1 MEKIK
6 AFFKKNICFFS
17 FIVGAVCMYMILS
30 YAGVLRTGKYCIL
43 EGDLFEI
50 YVPVIRNFCRNILH
64 GQSIYYS
71 WNNSLG
77 MNTSVMLSFYGAFNP
92 FNIFYL
98 IFYKVDPNIITA
110 LTVIFKAGLAAFTF
124 QLFEKKVLK
133 IDGLMSVVF
142 SVLYALCS
150 FQVAYGIVNIIW
162 TDALYILPL
171 IFISLYI
178 LRENGNPIPLTLS
191 YAYIFI
197 AQPYMG
203 FVIGIFSFIYFVISI
218 FLTERKVPLYKYI
231 LGFVISVAAA
241 ILLSSVTWL
250 PALYQLRKSGIASAE
265 GFVSLGINPLDVYN
279 QLFFGN
285 NNSII
290 ECMPNIYC
298 GVLSLILLP
307 IFFIDKKNDVKSK
320 IKGGILVL
328 ILVISCVILPLYKVW
343 CAFDAPDGWPF
354 RFSFCLSFVIVT
366 LAAIESKHLKD
377 INYKVLFAVAGIDVA
392 VYVLEIF
399 LLRRSNIIYSIN
411 NYLYLLINLG
421 IILAWIGAIYL
432 LKKNAEDEK
441 KVNGAFLFFVILA
454 VFECVGNGF
463 SSYYK
468 GDNYYTVPETNETQ
482 FYSWYE
488 NQKQLTEYIK
498 NDKSFFR
505 VNFMADYLYNSDS
518 FTGYNGLSD
527 FSTSENIY
535 VREALGKMGFAATR
549 KVTRNFG
556 ITPVTKMLLGVKY
569 DADCYLPYAGSDYI
583 PPLQISNNPYALSLG
598 YMVDDNV
605 SNFSFKSGNA
615 FDNLNSLV
623 SSMTGEESIIFEEID
638 KDKVSIEEDGVTLE
652 QNDNGYVFKNTTG
665 EYDSFI
671 SFVAD
676 SDIQNDDLYIYF
688 DNYASEL
695 NGYSM
700 TTLDGFE
707 NRHELGGVI
716 SRSYIKS
723 FETYN
728 DFNIV
733 SKRIRVLANGVI
745 EQGIKDYYIARLNE
759 DSLYDTF
766 DILSDEQL
774 VIDKLS
780 NTYIKGNVDVKNDN
794 ELLFTTIPYDDCWSV
809 KVDGNDAETLSL
821 LDNAFIGVRLP
832 KGNHNIEF
840 SYKVSGLKGGI
851 ILSVIGVV
859 LLALMVVFVKLP
871 KGKEVKEQ

>member
-1 MEKIK
+1 MKKIK
-6 AFFKKNICFFS
+6 TFFKKNNCFFS

-92 FNIFYL
+92 FNILYL

-110 LTVIFKAGLAAFTF
+110 LTVILKAGLAALTF

-162 TDALYILPL
+162 TDALYVLPL
-171 IFISLYI
+171 VFISLYI
-178 LRENGNPIPLTLS
+178 LREKGNPIPLTLS

-203 FVIGIFSFIYFVISI
+203 FVIGVFSFIYFIISI

-231 LGFVISVAAA
+231 LGFTVSAVTA
-241 ILLSSVTWL
+241 ILLSSVTWV

-265 GFVSLGINPLDVYN
+265 GFISLGINPLDVYN

-298 GVLSLILLP
+298 GILSLILLP
-307 IFFIDKKNDVKSK
+307 IFFIDKKNDMKSK
-320 IKGGILVL
+320 IKGGILLL
-328 ILVISCVILPLYKVW
+328 ILILSCVILPLYKVW

-354 RFSFCLSFVIVT
+354 RFSFCLSFIIVT
-366 LAAIESKHLKD
+366 LAAIEAKHLKD
-377 INYKVLFAVAGIDVA
+377 ISYKVLFVVAGIDVA
-392 VYVLEIF
+392 IYILEIF
-399 LLRRSNIIYSIN
+399 LLRRANIIYSIN
-411 NYLYLLINLG
+411 NYLYLLINIG
-421 IILAWIGAIYL
+421 IILVWIGAIYL
-432 LKKNAEDEK
+432 VKKNAEDEK
-441 KVNGAFLFFVILA
+441 KANVVGLFFLLLV
-454 VFECVGNGF
+454 VFESVGNGF

-488 NQKQLTEYIK
+488 NQKQLMEYIK
-498 NDKSFFR
+498 KDNSFYR

-527 FSTSENIY
+527 FSTSENIH
-535 VREALGKMGFAATR
+535 VRDALGNMGFAATR
-549 KVTRNFG
+549 KITRNFG

-569 DADCYLPYAGSDYI
+569 DADCYLPHAGSDTI
-583 PPLQISNNPYALSLG
+583 PPLEISNNPYALSLG

-605 SNFSFKSGNA
+605 SDYEFNSGNA
-615 FDNLNSLV
+615 FYNLNSLV
-623 SSMTGEESIIFEEID
+623 SCMIGEEKLLFEEIN
-638 KDKVSIEEDGVTLE
+638 KDTVSIEEDGVILE
-652 QNDNGYVFKNTTG
+652 QNDNGYVFKNITN

-676 SDIQNDDLYIYF
+676 SDINNDELYIYF
-688 DNYASEL
+688 ENYSSEL
-695 NGYSM
+695 TGYSM
-700 TTLDGFE
+700 RTLDGFE
-707 NRHELGGVI
+707 NRHEGGGVI
-716 SRSYIKS
+716 SRSYIKP

-728 DFNIV
+728 DFNII
-733 SKRIRVLANGVI
+733 SKRIRIIANGVI
-745 EQGIKDYYIARLNE
+745 EQGIKDFYIAKFNE
-759 DSLYDTF
+759 DVLYDAF
-766 DILSDEQL
+766 DRLSDEQL
-774 VIDKLS
+774 VVDKFS
-780 NTYIKGNVDVKNDN
+780 NTNIKGKVEVKNDN
-794 ELLFTTIPYDDCWSV
+794 EILFTTIPYDDCWSV
-809 KVDGNDAETLSL
+809 KVDGNKAEIISL
-821 LDNAFIGVRLP
+821 LDDAFIGVGLP
-832 KGNHNIEF
+832 KGIHNIEF

-851 ILSVIGVV
+851 TASIIGVLILV
-859 LLALMVVFVKLP
+859 LMIVFSKLP
-871 KGKEVKEQ
+871 KGKEIKEQ